1 MGHLPGEPDAMTQIE
16 AFVTVAG
23 RAEFPLWIPGDVA
36 GTCCGLPFSSKGYDP
51 GYHVAV
57 NRAIARFWQWS
68 GHGRMPIV
76 VDTSPCTSSLLSSR
90 PYLTPE
96 NQQKFDQL
104 RILDG
109 IAFVQAELLPRLTVK
124 QRLGSVALH
133 PVCSVIKLNLAST
146 FEAIARACSE
156 EVTVPLHAG
165 CCGFAGDQG
174 FVFPELTA
182 SATRREAT
190 EIQGGRYNGHFSSS
204 RTCEIAMTRATG
216 QVYRSYIYLVEHATR

>member
-1 MGHLPGEPDAMTQIE
+1 MGHLPGEADAMTQME
-16 AFVTVAG
+16 AFVTVAR
-23 RAEFPLWIPGDVA
+23 RAQFPLSIPGDVA
-36 GTCCGLPFSSKGYDP
+36 GTCCGLPFSSKGYDEA
-51 GYHVAV
+51 YQVAL

-68 GHGRMPIV
+68 ERGRLPVV
-76 VDTSPCTSSLLSSR
+76 VDTSPCTSSLLTSR

-109 IAFVQAELLPRLTVK
+109 IAFVQTELLPRLTVK

-133 PVCSVIKLNLAST
+133 PVCSVIRMNLMPT
-146 FEAIARACSE
+146 FEAMARACSE
-156 EVTVPLHAG
+156 KATIPLHAG

-182 SATRREAT
+182 SATRLEAT
-190 EIQGGRYNGHFSSS
+190 EIRGGRYHGHFSSS

-216 QVYRSYIYLVEHATR
+216 CVYRSYIYLVEHATR